1 MKSLLIWVDVL
12 TVACAAGFSAAIIW
26 HHRIDPDP
34 PPPLQLS
41 VSEAIDPSLGP
52 VHLVT
57 IKNVSGRT
65 VRGFSL
71 GMRCDQSGRDIDDRP
86 YADNTCYT
94 NPSVNH
100 QVLRPGE
107 SQQWPIPVPHLVA
120 RGSKPPVWVDLVHF
134 GNGVPN
140 WGENKG
146 HKDGYVRE

>member
-1 MKSLLIWVDVL
+1 MKRLLTWVGVSTL
-12 TVACAAGFSAAIIW
+12 IFAAGFSTAVVVQS
-26 HHRIDPDP
+26 RISHDPIP
-34 PPPLQLS
+34 PFQIS
-41 VSEAIDPSLGP
+41 ISDAVDPSLGK

-71 GMRCDQSGRDIDDRP
+71 GMRCGQSGRDIDDRP
-86 YADNTCYT
+86 YTDHTCYT
-94 NPSVNH
+94 NPSVDH

-107 SQQWPIPVPHLVA
+107 SQQWPIPPGNLVA
-120 RGSKPPVWVDLVHF
+120 DGAKPLVWVDLVHF
-134 GNGVPN
+134 GGGVPN

>member
-1 MKSLLIWVDVL
+1 MKTLLTWVGVT
-12 TVACAAGFSAAIIW
+12 TVTFAAGFSAAVVMQ
-26 HHRIDPDP
+26 HRIAPDP
-34 PPPLQLS
+34 APPLQLS
-41 VSEAIDPSLGP
+41 VSETVDPRLGP
-52 VHLVT
+52 VHLV
-57 IKNVSGRT
+57 IIRNVSGRT

-107 SQQWPIPVPHLVA
+107 SQQWPIPVSHLIA
-120 RGSKPPVWVDLVHF
+120 GGSKPPVWVDLVHF
-134 GNGVPN
+134 GGGVPN

-146 HKDGYVRE
+146 HKDSYVRE

>member
-1 MKSLLIWVDVL
+1 MKRLLTWVGVS
-12 TVACAAGFSAAIIW
+12 TITFAAGFSAAIVVQS
-26 HHRIDPDP
+26 RINQDST
-34 PPPLQLS
+34 PPLQIT
-41 VSEAIDPSLGP
+41 VSEAVDPTLGR

-86 YADNTCYT
+86 YADNSCYT
-94 NPSVNH
+94 NPSVQH

-107 SQQWPIPVPHLVA
+107 SQQWPIPVPHLLA
-120 RGSKPPVWVDLVHF
+120 GGSKPPVWVDLVHF
-134 GNGVPN
+134 GGGVPN

-146 HKDGYVRE
+146 HKDGYLRE